1 MPVQV
6 LVTAHG
12 VDWSPSS
19 YVLSHGP
26 SSSTQDPAAGQVG
39 QGPQA
44 GEAAAAAVGDPGSTT
59 LGPFSAV
66 AVRRAQGVVCLKSF
80 AHSGGLNAYLSSA
93 QPFDVVLQEQ
103 VSNTSFHLHIKP
115 RPSHHTRPST
125 CTMSPAGGGMGLQIF
140 PGSIQEVDC
149 DLVLAR
155 SGCRVVVDVPRALMI
170 SQLLQGSAAGFPMT
184 ITVTILE
191 SAGVLH
197 GAATAPAASTAR
209 HTTSSTSSTTTT
221 PSTLPGQLKQNQGST
236 CATFTAQPS
245 SLPDGS
251 PYLGRHVTKMALRW
265 P

>member
-103 VSNTSFHLHIKP
+103 VGCVGAPHQV
-115 RPSHHTRPST
+115 
-125 CTMSPAGGGMGLQIF
+125 GGLQQFFSLALACCHELIRNCGILRA
-140 PGSIQEVDC
+140 GS
-149 DLVLAR
+149 
-155 SGCRVVVDVPRALMI
+155 
-170 SQLLQGSAAGFPMT
+170 
-184 ITVTILE
+184 
-191 SAGVLH
+191 
-197 GAATAPAASTAR
+197 
-209 HTTSSTSSTTTT
+209 
-221 PSTLPGQLKQNQGST
+221 
-236 CATFTAQPS
+236 
-245 SLPDGS
+245 
-251 PYLGRHVTKMALRW
+251 
-265 P
+265 